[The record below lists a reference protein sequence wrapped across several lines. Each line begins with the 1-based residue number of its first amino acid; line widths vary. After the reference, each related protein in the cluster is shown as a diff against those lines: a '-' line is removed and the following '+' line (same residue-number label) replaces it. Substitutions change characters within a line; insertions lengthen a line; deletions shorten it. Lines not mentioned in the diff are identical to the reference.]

1 MRDFPTL
8 LVAFLNAVT
17 WHPDSSPGVAPPAPG
32 PLRPACGYEVSEVR
46 LGKTDLL
53 LKSLV
58 YQRKFKL
65 LPENARSSTTKGLLV
80 GSVQAVLPHTL

>member
-1 MRDFPTL
+1 MKDFPTL

-17 WHPDSSPGVAPPAPG
+17 WHPNSSPSVAPSTQG
-32 PLRPACGYEVSEVR
+32 PLRPACGHHIGEVR

-58 YQRKFKL
+58 YQRKFEL
-65 LPENARSSTTKGLLV
+65 LTENARSSTTKGLLV